1 MSYNPAIE
9 EMLVKEDELV
19 KRALQIIDQNA
30 QGTCFVIDSQEKL
43 VGVITDGD
51 IRRGLISGKSL
62 ESKVYEMMQRNF
74 TSLPLNT
81 PIDIIQSKIS
91 GEIRHIPLVDENN
104 KPVDYACYSRAHRIP
119 VMTPLLNG
127 NELAY
132 VTECIKTG
140 WISSQGSFV
149 KKFEKNFG
157 DFTGCGNS
165 LAVSNGTV
173 AIHLA
178 LEALGIGPGDE
189 VIVPDITFAASIN
202 AVIYCGATPVIADV
216 DSETWTISSNEIESL
231 ITPKTK
237 GIMPVHLYGHPCDMD
252 PIMEIARKHNLIV
265 VEDCAEALGTLYKG
279 KHVGTFG
286 DAGTFS
292 FFGNKTITTGEGGMV
307 IFKDEKILN
316 HATVL
321 RDHGM
326 SKNKRYWHEF
336 IGFNYR
342 LTNLQ
347 AAIGVAQLERL
358 DEFIEA
364 KRRIA
369 KIYNEGLKE
378 INGIIIPPEKNW
390 AFNGYWLYT
399 FLVNES
405 KFGVSRDDLIDKM
418 IKNGVETRPLFFP
431 LHVMPPYEKF
441 VRSGQ
446 KFPVSI
452 LLSQCGISLPSSV
465 NIEER
470 EQMEILNAIR
480 AIHQTRKM
488 NIQH

>member
-1 MSYNPAIE
+1 MSYNPSIE
-9 EMLVKEDELV
+9 EMLVKAKDSIKTGLKV
-19 KRALQIIDQNA
+19 IDHNA
-30 QGTCFVIDSQEKL
+30 QGTCFVVNEEKKL
-43 VGVITDGD
+43 VGVVTDGD
-51 IRRGLISGKSL
+51 IRRALISGKNL
-62 ESKVYEMMQRNF
+62 EDSISEIMEKDF
-74 TSLPLNT
+74 TSLPIET
-81 PIDIIQSKIS
+81 PIDLIQSKIS
-91 GEIRHIPLVDENN
+91 EKIRHIPLVDGNN
-104 KPVDYACYSRAHRIP
+104 VPVDYACYSRAHRIP

-157 DFTGCGNS
+157 EYTGCKNA

-178 LEALGIGPGDE
+178 LEALGVGPGDE
-189 VIVPDITFAASIN
+189 IIVPDITFAASIN

-216 DSETWTISSNEIESL
+216 DPETWTLSANEIESL

-252 PIMEIARKHNLIV
+252 PIMELAKKHNLLVI
-265 VEDCAEALGTLYKG
+265 EDCAEALGTLYKG

-292 FFGNKTITTGEGGMV
+292 FFGNKTITTGEGGM
-307 IFKDEKILN
+307 ILFRDEKTAN

-326 SKNKRYWHEF
+326 SKTKRYWHEF

-347 AAIGVAQLERL
+347 AAIGVAQMERL
-358 DEFIEA
+358 SDFVNA
-364 KRRIA
+364 KRNIA
-369 KIYNEGLKE
+369 SIYDNGLKKLD
-378 INGIIIPPEKNW
+378 GITIPPNKDW
-390 AFNGYWLYT
+390 AYNGYWLYT
-399 FLVNES
+399 FLVDEH
-405 KFGVSRDDLIDKM
+405 FGVSRNELIDKM
-418 IKNGVETRPLFFP
+418 MKNGVETRPLFFP
-431 LHVMPPYEKF
+431 LHVMPPYQKYI
-441 VRSGQ
+441 RSGQ
-446 KFPVSI
+446 KFPVSER
-452 LLSQCGISLPSSV
+452 LSKYGISLPSSV
-465 NIEER
+465 NIEAS
-470 EQMEILNAIR
+470 EQAKILDFIQGIYA
-480 AIHQTRKM
+480 TRKLKI
-488 NIQH
+488 NT

>member
-1 MSYNPAIE
+1 MSHNPTID
-9 EMLVKEDELV
+9 EMLINENSSIRK
-19 KRALQIIDQNA
+19 ALESIDQNA
-30 QGTCFVIDSQEKL
+30 QGTCFVVNDKKEL

-51 IRRGLISGKSL
+51 IRRAFISGKNLDSL
-62 ESKVYEMMQRNF
+62 VSEIMERNY
-74 TSLPLNT
+74 TYLPVET
-81 PIDIIQSKIS
+81 PTDVIQSKIS
-91 GEIRHIPLVDENN
+91 EKIRHVPLVDKNN

-140 WISSQGSFV
+140 WISSQGAFV

-157 DFTGCGNS
+157 DFTKCSNA

-216 DSETWTISSNEIESL
+216 DSETWTLSAVEIKKLIS
-231 ITPKTK
+231 PRTK
-237 GIMPVHLYGHPCDMD
+237 AIMPVHLYGHPCDMD
-252 PIMEIARKHNLIV
+252 PIMELAKQNNLFV

-292 FFGNKTITTGEGGMV
+292 FFGNKTITTGEGGMI

-326 SKNKRYWHEF
+326 SKSKRYWHEF

-342 LTNLQ
+342 LTNMQ

-358 DEFIEA
+358 NEFVNA
-364 KRRIA
+364 KRKIA
-369 KIYNEGLKE
+369 SIYDNGLKKLD
-378 INGIIIPPEKNW
+378 GITIPPNKDW

-399 FLVNES
+399 FLVDEN
-405 KFGVSRDDLIDKM
+405 FGVSRDELIEKM
-418 IKNGVETRPLFFP
+418 MKNGVETRPLFFP
-431 LHVMPPYEKF
+431 LHVMPPYLKYIKE
-441 VRSGQ
+441 GQ
-446 KFPVSI
+446 HFPVSEK
-452 LLSQCGISLPSSV
+452 LSAFGISLPSSV
-465 NIEER
+465 NIEAT
-470 EQMEILNAIR
+470 EQENILKFIEG
-480 AIHQTRKM
+480 IYHTRKL
-488 NIQH
+488 NIHN

>member
-1 MSYNPAIE
+1 MSHNPTIE
-9 EMLVKEDELV
+9 EMLIGEHESIRQGLK
-19 KRALQIIDQNA
+19 IIDQNA
-30 QGTCFVIDSQEKL
+30 QGTCFVVNQNNQL
-43 VGVITDGD
+43 TGVITDGD
-51 IRRGLISGKSL
+51 IRRALISGKNLDSPVA
-62 ESKVYEMMQRNF
+62 EIMEKNF
-74 TSLPLNT
+74 TALSVNT
-81 PIDIIQSKIS
+81 PVDVIQSKIS
-91 GEIRHIPLVDENN
+91 DKIRHIPLIDQNN
-104 KPVDYACYSRAHRIP
+104 VPVDYACYSRAHRIP

-132 VTECIKTG
+132 VTECVKTG
-140 WISSQGSFV
+140 WISSQGAFV

-157 DFTGCGNS
+157 EYTQCQHA

-216 DSETWTISSNEIESL
+216 DPETWTLSANEIEPL
-231 ITPKTK
+231 ISEKTK
-237 GIMPVHLYGHPCDMD
+237 AIMPVHLYGHPCDMD
-252 PIMEIARKHNLIV
+252 PIMELARQNELLVI
-265 VEDCAEALGTLYKG
+265 EDCAEALGTLYKG

-307 IFKDEKILN
+307 LFRNETILN

-347 AAIGVAQLERL
+347 AAIGVAQMERL
-358 DEFIEA
+358 NEFVSA

-369 KIYNEGLKE
+369 GIYNNGLKKLK
-378 INGIIIPPEKNW
+378 GITIPPNKDW

-399 FLVNES
+399 FLVDEN
-405 KFGVSRDDLIDKM
+405 FGVSRDELIEKM
-418 IKNGVETRPLFFP
+418 MKNGVETRPLFFP
-431 LHVMPPYEKF
+431 LHIMPPYQQYVK
-441 VRSGQ
+441 SDQ
-446 KFPVSI
+446 KFPVSDR
-452 LLSQCGISLPSSV
+452 LSKLGISLPSSV
-465 NIEER
+465 NIEAS
-470 EQMEILNAIR
+470 EQENILKFIEG
-480 AIHQTRKM
+480 IYQTRKLKI
-488 NIQH
+488 NN

>member
-1 MSYNPAIE
+1 MSYNPSIQ
-9 EMLVKEDELV
+9 EMLVKAQDSIKTGLKV
-19 KRALQIIDQNA
+19 IDQNA
-30 QGTCFVIDSQEKL
+30 QGTCFVVSDEKKL
-43 VGVITDGD
+43 VGVVTDGD
-51 IRRGLISGKSL
+51 IRRALISGKNL
-62 ESKVYEMMQRNF
+62 ESPISEIMEKDF
-74 TSLPLNT
+74 TSLPIET

-91 GEIRHIPLVDENN
+91 EKIRHIPLVDGNN
-104 KPVDYACYSRAHRIP
+104 VPVDYACYSRAHRIP

-157 DFTGCGNS
+157 EYTGCQNA

-178 LEALGIGPGDE
+178 LEALGVGPGDE
-189 VIVPDITFAASIN
+189 IIVPDITFAASIN
-202 AVIYCGATPVIADV
+202 AVIYCGATPVLADV
-216 DSETWTISSNEIESL
+216 DPETWTLSATEIESL

-252 PIMEIARKHNLIV
+252 PIMELAKKHHLLVI
-265 VEDCAEALGTLYKG
+265 EDCAEALGTLYKG

-307 IFKDEKILN
+307 IFRDEKILN

-326 SKNKRYWHEF
+326 SKTKRYWHEF

-347 AAIGVAQLERL
+347 AAIGVAQMERL
-358 DEFIEA
+358 DDFVNA
-364 KRRIA
+364 KRNIA
-369 KIYNEGLKE
+369 SVYDSGLKKLD
-378 INGIIIPPEKNW
+378 GITIPPNKDW
-390 AFNGYWLYT
+390 AYNGYWLYT
-399 FLVNES
+399 FLVDEN
-405 KFGVSRDDLIDKM
+405 FGVSRDELIDKM
-418 IKNGVETRPLFFP
+418 MKNGVETRPLFFP
-431 LHVMPPYEKF
+431 LHVMPPYQIYI
-441 VRSGQ
+441 RSGQ
-446 KFPVSI
+446 KFPVSER
-452 LLSQCGISLPSSV
+452 LSKYGISLPSSV
-465 NIEER
+465 NIEAS
-470 EQMEILNAIR
+470 EQAKILDF
-480 AIHQTRKM
+480 IHGIYATRKLKI
-488 NIQH
+488 NH